1 MANFVLLLF
10 WNLLTASSA
19 ALLSTNAGESAT
31 KGRTKNGTMHSQFQL
46 KTLTKLSEFNERT
59 SNYLTNKQTNKQTTK
74 KKKKKKKRRTK
85 DN

>member
-31 KGRTKNGTMHSQFQL
+31 KGRTKNGTMHSLFQL

-59 SNYLTNKQTNKQTTK
+59 SNYLTNKQTKNKKQTKQKTN
-74 KKKKKKKRRTK
+74 KKRRIK